1 MTNLLPTEEQKKA
14 ALKLA
19 RGNWQ
24 KFVIKH
30 GYAILGG
37 YAAHWSGRYTRSLYR
52 LCRRLKEA
60 GLEARAFVNKGDFTY
75 YLLIGSEWAKLVDRV
90 EAVMSPA
97 SIVYAQLES
106 KKFPREVE
114 KVLRQLKLRKKLRS
128 FLRTCKNTLT
138 AIGDNYGNSLRG
150 YRKPE
155 EAYQE
160 VLPWVE
166 KVEKLWS
173 EMKDWVGILLL

>member
-1 MTNLLPTEEQKKA
+1 MTNLLPTEEQKKT

-19 RGNWQ
+19 KGRWQ
-24 KFVIKH
+24 RFVVKY
-30 GYAILGG
+30 GYAIIGG
-37 YAAHWSGRYTRSLYR
+37 YAAYWSGRYTRSLHR
-52 LCRRLKEA
+52 LCRRLREA
-60 GLEARAFVNKGDFTY
+60 GIEARAFVDKGNFTY
-75 YLLIGSEWAKLVDRV
+75 YLLIGNEWAKLVDRV

-97 SIVYAQLES
+97 SSVYARLEG
-106 KKFPREVE
+106 KKFSREVE

-166 KVEKLWS
+166 KVEKVWN
-173 EMKDWVGILLL
+173 EMKDWVGVLLL